1 MALHSYCKTNLHIF
15 KRNNIFISEWLWADY
30 LFYEHFKNKF
40 LMQRKVFGVQKL
52 EQGKQILK
60 QAIDKVKG
68 RCIEAKVENKL
79 LAKNDMLYGND
90 MMGYKIK
97 ENSDD
102 DCPYYTMEERK
113 FVCFFIYH
121 FVLQFCLSDSGYCWN
136 TNPWTKRVI
145 PGPKQRKGGTQVS
158 CSNGKH

>member
-1 MALHSYCKTNLHIF
+1 
-15 KRNNIFISEWLWADY
+15 
-30 LFYEHFKNKF
+30 
-40 LMQRKVFGVQKL
+40 MQRKVFGVQKL

-79 LAKNDMLYGND
+79 LAKKDMLYGND

-113 FVCFFIYH
+113 FVNDVRSI
-121 FVLQFCLSDSGYCWN
+121 QWN
-136 TNPWTKRVI
+136 KSIAKMRQHSVTNTS
-145 PGPKQRKGGTQVS
+145 KGIIRQ
-158 CSNGKH
+158 